1 MASLTPQNLTRDYI
15 DNFSMKKMAQ
25 ENIVPK
31 YFPDEDV
38 SNLNIGMI
46 GYAGELISNATE
58 DTFNVTSSLYEEQF
72 PNRAKLP
79 ASIYSHAA
87 VFQLADGVAT
97 ASSCTF
103 LLLLN
108 EKHIIENAEIKNG
121 VYYFYI
127 DKNTRILV
135 EDIVFSL
142 DYDIEIRAVRRES
155 LNGYAFSAQ
164 YVIQP
169 FTNAISSITNPYIK
183 LRRSA
188 DGYISLQVEAHQCIR
203 QVEYDSII
211 NNTKINFPVITIEF
225 EGQLAGFDIFY
236 KSPTD
241 SDYNVQMEKLV
252 EYTAPLKVPFCYYR
266 ISDENELRISFSNK
280 DSYFQPKFNSEIK
293 VILYITDG
301 AAGKFDVY
309 NGTDISIITDNTTYP
324 YNSNLPLIA
333 MPMSASAGGKDAR
346 GIEELQALTVE
357 GFRTANAYTTDN
369 DLESYFENYEYRFG
383 NKCKFIKARDDV
395 VDRLFTGFLIMAK
408 DDYIYPTNTLAVD
421 LNLNQIDNTD
431 PGKYI
436 LDPGHLFK
444 YNGKQD
450 HISLFNNQEKMEQ
463 YLQEY
468 EEYKNNNDVP
478 SKYSI
483 YDYMNDMGYNT
494 RMTVFDKGIDKY
506 EGIGDFLYTNPFLIA
521 ITKSPNLVGLY
532 LTIVNQRSIVDFTNQ
547 NQDIFDQFIMY
558 QLHLYRPLTAEK
570 TYTLSTIVAPS
581 SSYTSDNPPIEYFG
595 DKEKCSENKLRVVA
609 VFCDQTGRELCF
621 TELIPTEKDMS
632 ENYSFT
638 GSISTDDHVTSTNKF
653 RVTENVTYM
662 DNLEDMLIPMT
673 DAIVKIY
680 TLYYYGYSTNNRFL
694 EYDSSYAGYVWTNV
708 YSTESDRLT
717 FIKPLNMIRS
727 TITFAD
733 DRLDTVNIGDVSL
746 SAFPFV
752 KYSIVQDEE
761 RFSYFI
767 EQFTNQYINL
777 EKVINA
783 LQTSTHIDLKF
794 YNTYGKSKNF
804 IIGDEGDDL
813 IDTINISIS
822 YDLWITSGT
831 DRIQAEKDLKLFIKE
846 YIEKI
851 NDKGTNNFFNSN
863 LIREI
868 ETNFAYVDHMKFNG
882 INSYD
887 SSIQTVKNNTID
899 LYTLTKEERRVYV
912 PEILVVDM
920 DNITLRFYDA

>member
-1 MASLTPQNLTRDYI
+1 MPNTETQNLTRDYI
-15 DNFSMKKMAQ
+15 DNFSMKKMAK
-25 ENIVPK
+25 EEIVPK

-38 SNLNIGMI
+38 SNLNVGMI
-46 GYAGELISNATE
+46 GYTGELISNAVE
-58 DTFNVTSSLYEEQF
+58 DTFNTTSSLYEEQF

-79 ASIYSHAA
+79 SSIYSHAA
-87 VFQLADGVAT
+87 IFQLADGVAT

-103 LLLLN
+103 LLLIN
-108 EKHIIENAEIKNG
+108 ENHIIENAELKNG

-142 DYDIEIRAVRRES
+142 DYDIEIRAVRREY

-169 FTNAISSITNPYIK
+169 FTNSISTISNPYIK

-188 DGYISLQVEAHQCIR
+188 DGYMSLQVEAHQCIR
-203 QVEYDSII
+203 QIEYDSII
-211 NNTKINFPVITIEF
+211 NNTKINFPVINVEF

-241 SDYNVQMEKLV
+241 SDYNTQMEKLV
-252 EYTAPLKVPFCYYR
+252 EYTAPLKIPFCYYR
-266 ISDENELRISFSNK
+266 ISDENQLRISFSNK
-280 DSYFQPKFNSEIK
+280 DSYFQPKFNSELKI
-293 VILYITDG
+293 VLYITDG

-309 NGTDISIITDNTTYP
+309 NGTDISIITDNTTYE
-324 YNSNLPLIA
+324 YNANLPLIA
-333 MPMSASAGGKDAR
+333 MPMSASTGGKDAR
-346 GIEELQALTVE
+346 DLDELQALTVE

-369 DLESYFENYEYRFG
+369 DLDAYFENYEYRFG

-395 VDRLFTGFLIMAK
+395 VDRLFTGFLIMTK
-408 DDYIYPTNTLAVD
+408 DDYIYPTNTLGVD
-421 LNLNQIDNTD
+421 LNLNQIGNTD
-431 PGKYI
+431 TNKYI
-436 LDPGHLFK
+436 LDPGYLFK
-444 YNGKQD
+444 YNGKED
-450 HISLFNNQEKMEQ
+450 HISLFTNSEKMEKYQ
-463 YLQEY
+463 KEY
-468 EEYKNNNDVP
+468 EEYKENNDVP
-478 SKYSI
+478 EKYSI
-483 YDYMNDMGYNT
+483 YDFMKEMGYDS
-494 RMTVFDKGIDKY
+494 RLSIFDEGIDQY

-532 LTIVNQRSIVDFTNQ
+532 LTIVNQISIVDFINQ

-558 QLHLYRPLTAEK
+558 QIQLYRPLNEK
-570 TYTLSTIVAPS
+570 KEYTLTTKIAPS
-581 SSYTSDNPPIEYFG
+581 SSYGSDNPPIEFYG
-595 DKEKCSENKLRVVA
+595 DKSMCIGNKLRVVA
-609 VFCDQTGRELCF
+609 VFCDQTGRELCY
-621 TELIPTEKDMS
+621 TELVPTEKDMS
-632 ENYSFT
+632 GNYSFSGT
-638 GSISTDDHVTSTNKF
+638 ISTDDHVTTTNKF
-653 RVTENVTYM
+653 RITENVVYM
-662 DNLEDMLIPMT
+662 DTLEDMLIPMT
-673 DAIVKIY
+673 NSIVKIY
-680 TLYYYGYSTNNRFL
+680 TLYRYDYTTNNKF
-694 EYDSSYAGYVWTNV
+694 EIFDPTFGGYVWTNV
-708 YSTESDRLT
+708 YSTESDPLT

-733 DRLDTVNIGDVSL
+733 DRLETVNIGDVFL
-746 SAFPFV
+746 SSFPFV
-752 KYSIVQDEE
+752 KYSVVQDEE
-761 RFSYFI
+761 RFAYFI
-767 EQFTNQYINL
+767 QQFTNQYIHL
-777 EKVINA
+777 EKVIDT

-822 YDLWITSGT
+822 YDLWIAAGT
-831 DRIQAEKDLKLFIKE
+831 DRIQAEKDLKYFIKE

-868 ETNFAYVDHMKFNG
+868 ETKFAYVDHMKFNG

-912 PEILVVDM
+912 PEILVVDL
-920 DNITLRFYDA
+920 DNITLRFFDA